1 MICRRPTTKTLRCS
15 GESPSGT
22 VPIWTSIMSSA
33 TLEAC
38 VSSRPIRTAD
48 KQRRCRRN
56 RPNRRRREEENIEA
70 EGEKEE
76 PLSILPLKRT
86 TQIHLSEMLVLAR
99 SIVAS
104 AANLVRAD
112 GFLNIDGIAVC
123 QRSITVAY
131 FGDKFGMI
139 TISMETLQRTLIR
152 CEMGMPV
159 KVAGRRNLQ
168 DIKTADGTIHPE

>member
-1 MICRRPTTKTLRCS
+1 MIRRRPTTKILRCS

-38 VSSRPIRTAD
+38 VSSRSIRTAD
-48 KQRRCRRN
+48 KRRRCRRD
-56 RPNRRRREEENIEA
+56 RPNWRSREEENVEA

-104 AANLVRAD
+104 ATNLVRAD
-112 GFLNIDGIAVC
+112 GLLDVDGIAVC

-139 TISMETLQRTLIR
+139 TISMKTLQRTLIR
-152 CEMGMPV
+152 CEPSMPV
-159 KVAGRRNLQ
+159 NAAGRRNLQ
-168 DIKTADGTIHPE
+168 DIKTADGTIHQE